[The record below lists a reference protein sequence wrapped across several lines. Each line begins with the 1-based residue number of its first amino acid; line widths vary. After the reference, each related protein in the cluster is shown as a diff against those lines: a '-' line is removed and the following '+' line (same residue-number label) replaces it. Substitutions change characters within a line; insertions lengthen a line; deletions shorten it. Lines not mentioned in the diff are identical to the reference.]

1 MSAQAF
7 DVVVIGAG
15 PAGLEAAATVAA
27 AGLSVVAI
35 DRMGPGG
42 QLMNLGSLHGVPDLA
57 PDATGPDLLAGI
69 VERAMSAG
77 AEIAVD
83 DVSAVL
89 KGDGFVV
96 EALEGP
102 YAATAVIVATGLTP
116 GTTGLSD
123 ESRFDGA
130 GISHCAHCDA
140 PLYAGQPVVVAGSDA
155 WAVEEAVELAD
166 HASAVTLIA
175 QGVLSASAE
184 RLAALRERGNV
195 ALVEGQ
201 IVSLNGQDALEE
213 VVFSAAG
220 GGGEQRVAARGLF
233 LQTGRLPARDFLT
246 ADVAGSDGVFLAGDV
261 REGAGRMIAEAIA
274 DGAKAG
280 QNAIEWVRAL
290 KGA

>member
-195 ALVEGQ
+195 AVVEGQ
-201 IVSLNGQDALEE
+201 IISLNGQDALEE
-213 VVFSAAG
+213 VVCSTA
-220 GGGEQRVAARGLF
+220 GGEQRVAARGLF